1 MKYLKI
7 LSSIL
12 LVLACTE
19 IVLAQELEQ
28 NFSGLNQKIDTLQLQ
43 QVEIQ
48 LQLDALK
55 GNLTALQKQPD
66 NVQKMPD
73 DHHVDSIPVR
83 IGANF
88 DLLAATRNI
97 GPIEQQQQLS
107 LREVELSLEAQISP
121 SLYGF
126 VFLTRPDE
134 GVMSIEEAAA
144 MVDLTWGGRI
154 KAGKY
159 RNEFGMLNS
168 IHEPE
173 RPQISLPLPI
183 VEFFGKEQLRE
194 SAMMLGQAF
203 DLGKDQ
209 RAGLSIAVLNANN
222 EVAFNKAQSRDKA
235 YSGKLYYGLESA
247 RATFQLGASALIGK
261 NNTAGTL
268 ATSAQ
273 ALDFQIMIDPRY
285 NQGYDYPARFS
296 LLGELLFNQREI
308 ASGSINRARGFWGV
322 ADYQMT
328 RGHHVGLGAE
338 YSEGLLDSTQTSKA
352 YSVHYSWY
360 YTPHSRVQLQARHLD
375 MAEGTQGMELMLQ
388 WNVVLGPHSEK
399 PFLSVLSAGN

>member
-1 MKYLKI
+1 MHYLKLTI
-7 LSSIL
+7 SIL
-12 LVLACTE
+12 LMLAYTE
-19 IVLAQELEQ
+19 KVIAQETEK
-28 NFSGLNQKIDTLQLQ
+28 NFSGLYQKIDALQLQ
-43 QVEIQ
+43 QAETQ
-48 LQLDALK
+48 RQLDALK
-55 GNLTALQKQPD
+55 GNFTVLQKQPD
-66 NVQKMPD
+66 DAQKLPD
-73 DHHVDSIPVR
+73 GHHEESVPVR

-88 DLLAATRNI
+88 DMLAATRNI
-97 GPIEQQQQLS
+97 GPVEQQHQLL

-121 SLYGF
+121 TLYGF
-126 VFLTRPDE
+126 IFLTRPDE
-134 GVMSIEEAAA
+134 GAMNIEEAAA
-144 MVDLTWGGRI
+144 MVDLPWGGRI

-159 RNEFGMLNS
+159 RNEFGMLNT

-203 DLGKDQ
+203 DLGKGQ
-209 RAGLSIAVLNANN
+209 RVGLSIAIFNANN
-222 EVAFNKAQSRDKA
+222 DVAFNKAQSRDKA

-247 RATFQLGASALIGK
+247 RAAYQFGASALTGK

-285 NQGYDYPARFS
+285 NRGYDYPARFS

-308 ASGSINRARGFWGV
+308 VSGSINRARGFWGV

-328 RGHHVGLGAE
+328 FGHHIGLGAE
-338 YSEGLLDSTQTSKA
+338 YSEGLLDNTQISKA
-352 YSVHYSWY
+352 YSAHYSWY
-360 YTPHSRVQLQARHLD
+360 YTPHSRVQMQARRLD

-399 PFLSVLSAGN
+399 PFLNVMTVDN